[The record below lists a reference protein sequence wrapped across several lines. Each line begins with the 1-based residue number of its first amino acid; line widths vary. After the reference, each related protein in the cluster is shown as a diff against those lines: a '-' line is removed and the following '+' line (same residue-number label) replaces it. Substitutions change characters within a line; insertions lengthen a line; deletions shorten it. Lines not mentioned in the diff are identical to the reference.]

1 MIEIIREE
9 DTTGTTE
16 RRGLPKDIK
25 QIGKPDIGD
34 RIYVE
39 DQVYQQLH
47 PYDSLEEKR
56 AYVLLGR
63 YENYAGRQCIFVE
76 ALISLAEIAFD
87 GGLPLWNDHTWA
99 YIYKQL
105 RHEFDNMV
113 IVGWGLDIKGQ
124 LPNMTVQLEAL
135 HMANFGGAHQV
146 LFLMDSLER
155 EEAFYSS
162 KNGHLC
168 RRDGF
173 YIYYEKENLGSWQDA
188 LPATEVV
195 YRKADGISAELSD
208 EPSEKEVFADSEKDD
223 NGKGVF
229 DNFTFGRGNVRRGT
243 YRKRIM
249 KHEETTRGIPSY
261 TSTLL
266 LTVVVCVLGIAAYTN
281 NEKMEAMEETLAQM
295 NQTQAGISQSAPEGT
310 EINTEISQVQVERV
324 SGEVYPV
331 EENEED
337 VKEEL
342 TEAEETA
349 VVTDND
355 PETAATDADTDIL
368 TEEVSDEPGAEDET
382 VSAATD
388 ASAARNEAA
397 EYLAQG
403 YYIVQKGD
411 NLVGICRKI
420 YQTTAMLDKLCEVN
434 GIEDRDAIYAGQYLT
449 LPN

>member
-1 MIEIIREE
+1 MIEIIRE
-9 DTTGTTE
+9 DDAAGTAE

-25 QIGKPDIGD
+25 QIGRPDIGD

-76 ALISLAEIAFD
+76 ASIALREITFD
-87 GGLPLWNDHTWA
+87 GGLPMWNDHTWA

-105 RHEFDNMV
+105 RHEYDSMV
-113 IVGWGLDIKGQ
+113 IVGWALDIKGQ

-135 HMANFGGAHQV
+135 HQANFGGAHQV

-162 KNGHLC
+162 RNGHLC

-173 YIYYEKENLGSWQDA
+173 YIYYERENVGSWQDA

-195 YRKADGISAELSD
+195 YAKSAGADATLPNGNEFEEGKEESGDKGIFDGFSFGKAT
-208 EPSEKEVFADSEKDD
+208 VH
-223 NGKGVF
+223 
-229 DNFTFGRGNVRRGT
+229 RGS
-243 YRKRIM
+243 YRKQIM
-249 KHEETTRGIPSY
+249 REEEPRGVSSY
-261 TSTLL
+261 ASTLL
-266 LTVVVCVLGIAAYTN
+266 LTLVVCALGVAAYSN

-295 NQTQAGISQSAPEGT
+295 SQTQMDMSQTAMDTTEDSTEQSKVYVENISGD
-310 EINTEISQVQVERV
+310 VQ
-324 SGEVYPV
+324 PL
-331 EENEED
+331 EENAANSQEEPD
-337 VKEEL
+337 VMENADMGIENS
-342 TEAEETA
+342 AEEMATDIVA
-349 VVTDND
+349 GEIPEEPEAADASAVTDNN
-355 PETAATDADTDIL
+355 A
-368 TEEVSDEPGAEDET
+368 VQ
-382 VSAATD
+382 
-388 ASAARNEAA
+388 NEAA
-397 EYLAQG
+397 VYLAQG

-411 NLVGICRKI
+411 SLVGICRKI

-434 GIEDRDAIYAGQYLT
+434 GIEDRDAIYAGQYLV

>member
-9 DTTGTTE
+9 DTAGTAE

-162 KNGHLC
+162 RNGHLC

-173 YIYYEKENLGSWQDA
+173 YIYYEKENLGSWKDD
-188 LPATEVV
+188 LPATEVIYKKTGNEEAV
-195 YRKADGISAELSD
+195 SQDGS
-208 EPSEKEVFADSEKDD
+208 SEKEIFADSEKD
-223 NGKGVF
+223 NSGRGVF
-229 DNFTFGRGNVRRGT
+229 DNFTFGRGSARRGT
-243 YRKRIM
+243 YRRQVM
-249 KHEETTRGIPSY
+249 KQEDSRGIPSY
-261 TSTLL
+261 TSTLI
-266 LTVVVCVLGIAAYTN
+266 LTVVVCALGIAAYTN
-281 NEKMEAMEETLAQM
+281 NEKMEAMEETLARM
-295 NQTQAGISQSAPEGT
+295 NQSQTDISQTVPDGT
-310 EINTEISQVQVERV
+310 ETNTELSQVQVENV
-324 SGEVYPV
+324 AGEVHPL
-331 EENEED
+331 EED
-337 VKEEL
+337 GTDVQEEL
-342 TEAEETA
+342 PEVDETA
-349 VVTDND
+349 VVADSD
-355 PETAATDADTDIL
+355 PDTAGADADIDII
-368 TEEVSDEPGAEDET
+368 TGEVSDESGAEDET
-382 VSAATD
+382 VFAETD
-388 ASAARNEAA
+388 ASAVQNEAA